1 MWPTKMKRIQWPKL
15 WKFSSLS
22 DSPPWV
28 CFEIASAMKQFV
40 PEVIDFG
47 CFELQFSSFCWAI
60 FFGKWTC
67 QGTPDKN
74 LSFQG
79 LWCNKW
85 WPTTPTFELLWRR
98 KCKKMLIECSLKFQQ
113 PINWPSNLGWIKH
126 YRHRIWPMGC
136 FLGAA
141 PVHPFIPPGRAAG
154 SELLFSDAL
163 SESLRTFYIMWS
175 RENWEQDLPFGNPR
189 SQWNIVWK

>member
-60 FFGKWTC
+60 FLGNGRAKAHPTKTWAFRAFDATNDD
-67 QGTPDKN
+67 QQLQ
-74 LSFQG
+74 LSSCYEG
-79 LWCNKW
+79 ENV
-85 WPTTPTFELLWRR
+85 R
-98 KCKKMLIECSLKFQQ
+98 KCWLNVHWNFSNQSIGLPIWAESNTIAIVFDQWVASLE
-113 PINWPSNLGWIKH
+113 
-126 YRHRIWPMGC
+126 RHRCTLSSPLAELQDPSCC
-136 FLGAA
+136 FLM
-141 PVHPFIPPGRAAG
+141 P
-154 SELLFSDAL
+154 
-163 SESLRTFYIMWS
+163 
-175 RENWEQDLPFGNPR
+175 
-189 SQWNIVWK
+189 SQNL